1 MVKQIKLGMNSMKS
15 NIVAEFADI
24 TSKRDGAEQ
33 VLRARTESA
42 QQKDREFTAAT
53 QAYETA
59 DEACTKAADAAV
71 ASDARL
77 TTAVESFSSRSPVIA
92 KEREV
97 IRQLVAQVEQLKSI
111 NLQEST
117 GQASKKRD
125 AVMDQTRQTLLSLK
139 TFASEAGSLTEM
151 IEVAR
156 EHAEFTKPILELL
169 AQLDEKLA
177 KEHDSLSQ
185 AVTSAKAV
193 NVEAQ
198 STSKSV
204 CDEKKAKLDEQ

>member
-1 MVKQIKLGMNSMKS
+1 M
-15 NIVAEFADI
+15 
-24 TSKRDGAEQ
+24 
-33 VLRARTESA
+33 
-42 QQKDREFTAAT
+42 
-53 QAYETA
+53 
-59 DEACTKAADAAV
+59 
-71 ASDARL
+71 
-77 TTAVESFSSRSPVIA
+77 
-92 KEREV
+92 
-97 IRQLVAQVEQLKSI
+97 
-111 NLQEST
+111 
-117 GQASKKRD
+117 
-125 AVMDQTRQTLLSLK
+125 
-139 TFASEAGSLTEM
+139 TEM